1 MTTESKKR
9 TITLTGRAP
18 VTVVEDNWPVIAKG
32 VEENNAYGPGMT
44 PRPEEEVARTTMR
57 VRQHKDGRAIVY
69 VTVKDAGAWCA
80 CTPGRPG
87 GKMLAAGS
95 DLALEITR
103 VGALCDVS
111 DEVIRECVAALPAVE
126 VDERPAKPSR
136 EDMAELLRPVQGAI
150 MREGE
155 KRGLMLGAAEARAF
169 AAIGFAAG
177 ADFVNDRR

>member
-80 CTPGRPG
+80 CTPGHAG

-111 DEVIRECVAALPAVE
+111 DEVIRDCIASLPAVE
-126 VDERPAKPSR
+126 VDEKPQTASDLAALADR
-136 EDMAELLRPVQGAI
+136 YRSVLQD
-150 MREGE
+150 
-155 KRGLMLGAAEARAF
+155 AAEFVRHGTPIHSGSDVAQ
-169 AAIGFAAG
+169 AILE
-177 ADFVNDRR
+177 VLK